1 MNKSGHVYLV
11 DDDESMRT
19 SLSRMLRELG
29 YNVQDF
35 ASAKAFIEHSVPIAP
50 AVILLDMQMPDMT
63 GLDLQEKLVQMGR
76 KTPIIFVS
84 GQSHPQQIVKSL
96 KKGALD
102 FLFKPFNLEDLLHS
116 IGAAI
121 ERDRRQLQRASIEV
135 EVKRYFSTLTPRE
148 KEVCHLLVQGLL
160 NKTIAVRLDITDATV
175 KVHKAR
181 VMKKMRADS
190 LQALVKSY
198 LKASLGEALLVRSDD

>member
-1 MNKSGHVYLV
+1 MNTSGHVYLV
-11 DDDESMRT
+11 DDDASMRT
-19 SLSRMLRELG
+19 SLCRMLQELG
-29 YNVQDF
+29 YNVHDF
-35 ASAKAFIEHSVPIAP
+35 ASAKAFIEHSVPISP

-63 GLDLQEKLVQMGR
+63 GLDLQEELARIGR
-76 KTPIIFVS
+76 KTPIVFIS

-102 FLFKPFNLEDLLHS
+102 FLFKPFNLEDLLNS
-116 IGAAI
+116 VADAI
-121 ERDRRQLQRASIEV
+121 EFDRRQLKRVSKDV
-135 EVKRYFSTLTPRE
+135 EINRYFATLTPRE

-160 NKTIAVRLDITDATV
+160 NKDIAVQLGTTDATI

-181 VMKKMRADS
+181 VMEKMRADS

-198 LKASLGEALLVRSDD
+198 LEASLDQSLPT